1 MWIDGL
7 VVWDGL
13 VKKERWWGSVENK
26 GTILN
31 KNVIYSKFYYRKNKQ
46 KSDKF
51 FEKIYIYI
59 NKNTQA
65 VYDVFVYINDDFINK
80 VQIASHSTGYLP
92 LDLLLK
98 LSDHCLMILLLL

>member
-46 KSDKF
+46 KSHKF
-51 FEKIYIYI
+51 FEKIYIYL
-59 NKNTQA
+59 
-65 VYDVFVYINDDFINK
+65 
-80 VQIASHSTGYLP
+80 STRTLKLFMTCLYTLMTIS
-92 LDLLLK
+92 LTKFKLLL
-98 LSDHCLMILLLL
+98 ILQAIYP